1 MKRVSIIF
9 LFILTIISYQNV
21 IFASYNSEAL
31 VEELHQEVERVFKER
46 SKIWNQLLMG
56 QYVSIDEIEEDLNEF
71 IVGPLLKLDIEMFE
85 HMLNNPT
92 SYEGISNVSVK
103 SIYVVKN
110 SLNRV
115 KLECIMLWDISGYE
129 NEYTEEIKYIVEM
142 ENIKDRWMLSN
153 YQISE

>member
-1 MKRVSIIF
+1 MKRLSIIF

-31 VEELHQEVERVFKER
+31 VEELHQEVDRVFKER

-56 QYVSIDEIEEDLNEF
+56 QYVSIDEIEKDLNEF
-71 IVGPLLKLDIEMFE
+71 IVNPLLKLDIEMFE
-85 HMLNNPT
+85 EVLNNPT
-92 SYEGISNVSVK
+92 SYEGISNVTVK